1 MTVFCNLNVFAGNNP
16 MFFQYEDA
24 FDDAYSLHDQADIEV
39 DVHEPETTMYVVYR
53 MLQWSYKNS
62 QLFKGRLSP
71 I

>member
-1 MTVFCNLNVFAGNNP
+1 

-53 MLQWSYKNS
+53 MLQ
-62 QLFKGRLSP
+62 
-71 I
+71 